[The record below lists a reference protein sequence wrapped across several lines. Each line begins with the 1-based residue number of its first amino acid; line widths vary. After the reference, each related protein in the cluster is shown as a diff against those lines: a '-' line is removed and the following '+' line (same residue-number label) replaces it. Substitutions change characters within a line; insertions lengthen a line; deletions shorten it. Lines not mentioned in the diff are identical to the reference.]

1 MKHRHQDGKTNKKK
15 KQTKFLIKQCWFPR
29 NKVSALWECGGCH
42 PEGLIVDRFYHVC
55 YKLEHVTN
63 MMIIMIIIQLLIIII
78 NVVVIKISICITF
91 TFQCHFFS
99 FVKQDF
105 VSSRPPFEKMPYKLW
120 ENSKHQK
127 WKRYL
132 CVFKNENHATT
143 RALMP
148 DDYKSPSSGGNRVC
162 FVWWLCW

>member
-1 MKHRHQDGKTNKKK
+1 MKHKHLDGKTNKKK
-15 KQTKFLIKQCWFPR
+15 KQTKFLIKQCRFSR
-29 NKVSALWECGGCH
+29 NKVSALCECGGCH
-42 PEGLIVDRFYHVC
+42 PEGLVVDRFC
-55 YKLEHVTN
+55 KLKRVTN
-63 MMIIMIIIQLLIIII
+63 MIKIMIIIQLLIIII

-91 TFQCHFFS
+91 TFQCHFSS

-105 VSSRPPFEKMPYKLW
+105 VSPRPPFEKMPYKLW

-143 RALMP
+143 KALMP
-148 DDYKSPSSGGNRVC
+148 DDNKSPSSSGNRVF